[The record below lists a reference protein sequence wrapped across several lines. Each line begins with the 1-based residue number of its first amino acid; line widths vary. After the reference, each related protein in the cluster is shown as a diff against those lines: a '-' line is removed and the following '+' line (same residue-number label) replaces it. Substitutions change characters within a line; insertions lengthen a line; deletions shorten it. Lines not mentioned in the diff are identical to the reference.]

1 MKDNLKYKTYIYYNM
16 NQPISSKDLDNIREQ
31 LIRYEDIIINKY
43 IECMENRHSQL
54 LDIDSIVEEL
64 NKNINESYHFV
75 ISDLL
80 YYYYDNHRPS
90 VDNKH
95 HDMDLFQLIK
105 ERILLGEEVI
115 KAKYASNPEIFIQA
129 INEKDTY
136 KIHALLENKEVEE
149 KILNRI
155 LGKNISP
162 KITTR
167 VHSLYKEFI
176 IPYTK
181 KVQVVYCL
189 MNYDV
194 GTPS

>member
-1 MKDNLKYKTYIYYNM
+1 M
-16 NQPISSKDLDNIREQ
+16 NQTISSDKLDETRQ
-31 LIRYEDIIINKY
+31 KLISYEDKIIDKY
-43 IECMENRHSQL
+43 IVCMEHRNPQL
-54 LDIDSIVEEL
+54 LDVDDLVEEL
-64 NKNINESYHFV
+64 NRNISDSYHFV
-75 ISDLL
+75 MSDLL
-80 YYYYDNHRPS
+80 YYFYDNNYPS

-115 KAKYASNPEIFIQA
+115 KAKYASSPVIFTQPIK
-129 INEKDTY
+129 EKDTN
-136 KIHALLENKEVEE
+136 KIHSLLENKEVED

-167 VHSLYKEFI
+167 VYSLYKEFI

-194 GTPS
+194 GTFS

>member
-1 MKDNLKYKTYIYYNM
+1 M
-16 NQPISSKDLDNIREQ
+16 NQPISSNKLDEIRQ
-31 LIRYEDIIINKY
+31 KLISYEDKIIDKY
-43 IECMENRHSQL
+43 IECMEHRNPQL
-54 LDIDSIVEEL
+54 VDIDDLVEEL
-64 NKNINESYHFV
+64 NGNISDSYHFV
-75 ISDLL
+75 MCDLL
-80 YYYYDNHRPS
+80 YYFYDNNCPS

-95 HDMDLFQLIK
+95 NDLELFQLIK

-115 KAKYASNPEIFIQA
+115 KAKYESNLEIFIQP
-129 INEKDTY
+129 IKEKDTY
-136 KIHALLENKEVEE
+136 RIYNILENKEVEE

-167 VHSLYKEFI
+167 VYSLYKEFI

-194 GTPS
+194 GTLS